1 MGKKVKTFRLKYTE
15 IIGDGMEREGEM
27 IIETKSIKRTLEA
40 FCSSRNVDKIQAIES
55 YII

>member
-1 MGKKVKTFRLKYTE
+1 MVKVKTFRLKYTE